1 MLKHEDESGTNG
13 DGQKSLEELMAK
25 YNKVTDE
32 IIRGTMVKKLVD
44 TSIKQGQD
52 PYDYFVEKT
61 LARSELENVDEP
73 ISDRRFKDI
82 CVQGFTCLLYTSDA
96 ADE

>member
-13 DGQKSLEELMAK
+13 DGQKTLEELVAK

-32 IIRGTMVKKLVD
+32 VIRGTMEKKLVD

-52 PYDYFVEKT
+52 PDDYFVEKT
-61 LARSELENVDEP
+61 LAQIQGHFRPGVY
-73 ISDRRFKDI
+73 RG
-82 CVQGFTCLLYTSDA
+82 VQGHQTN
-96 ADE
+96 